1 MIKTRLK
8 FPLNIAIKISFLIRF
23 SVDIVMQATVESKE
37 RMIVFTINVQLQ
49 TRKNV
54 FSVLKMRT

>member
-1 MIKTRLK
+1 M
-8 FPLNIAIKISFLIRF
+8 
-23 SVDIVMQATVESKE
+23 DIVMQATVESKE

-54 FSVLKMRT
+54 FSVLKVRT

>member
-8 FPLNIAIKISFLIRF
+8 FPLNIAIKIYNLIRF
-23 SVDIVMQATVESKE
+23 SLDNVMQATVESKE

-54 FSVLKMRT
+54 FSVLKVRT